1 MVTIGDVDETNDD
14 DIEDFLY
21 FSGRGHHKESWHVE
35 MEFLLG
41 LLALET
47 VDSFLVSVHD
57 LNL

>member
-1 MVTIGDVDETNDD
+1 MVNIGDVDETNDD

-21 FSGRGHHKESWHVE
+21 FFGHGHHKESWRVE

-47 VDSFLVSVHD
+47 VDSFSCQCS
-57 LNL
+57 